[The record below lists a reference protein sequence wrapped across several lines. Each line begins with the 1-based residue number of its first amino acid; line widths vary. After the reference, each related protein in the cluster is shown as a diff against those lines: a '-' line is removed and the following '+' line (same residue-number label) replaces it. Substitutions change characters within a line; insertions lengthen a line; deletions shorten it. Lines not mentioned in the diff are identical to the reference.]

1 MKSNSKKQNRT
12 TKTTT
17 TTTQCTHQA
26 KQSRNLHWNFFNEG
40 TCIGAPIQ
48 NLIQKHDLKSLEA
61 PKHHQSAKEIPRFFF
76 RDFGSS
82 KIIIIVSTRVY
93 GHRQLKD
100 LINHHHQ
107 QRDLG
112 I

>member
-1 MKSNSKKQNRT
+1 
-12 TKTTT
+12 
-17 TTTQCTHQA
+17 
-26 KQSRNLHWNFFNEG
+26 
-40 TCIGAPIQ
+40 
-48 NLIQKHDLKSLEA
+48 LEA
-61 PKHHQSAKEIPRFFF
+61 PKHHQSAKEISREFF
-76 RDFGSS
+76 RDFGSR

>member
-1 MKSNSKKQNRT
+1 M
-12 TKTTT
+12 
-17 TTTQCTHQA
+17 THQA
-26 KQSRNLHWNFFNEG
+26 KQRRNLHGNFFKEG
-40 TCIGAPIQ
+40 TCVGAPIQ
-48 NLIQKHDLKSLEA
+48 NLILKHDLKSLEA
-61 PKHHQSAKEIPRFFF
+61 RKHHQSAKEVPREFF

-93 GHRQLKD
+93 GHQQLKD
-100 LINHHHQ
+100 LIDHHHQ

>member
-1 MKSNSKKQNRT
+1 
-12 TKTTT
+12 
-17 TTTQCTHQA
+17 
-26 KQSRNLHWNFFNEG
+26 LHWNSFKEG